1 MRKRFSVLLVVTA
14 LALSSFAQDVPT
26 LQIATSNNAA
36 MVSWSNAPIYSF
48 LQASTNLSH
57 PILWNN
63 QADTEFMT
71 NFAMLTINSQ
81 QFFRIAEALPLFQ
94 FAIFYNVNME
104 IDPAATMKILGP
116 VFCNAGIWAGSST
129 LTFLSSVEAAG
140 IISTNSIDPFSDNYT
155 NSGNPTFYVPTLT
168 NQPSLTSFLAGANP
182 NYSAASIQ
190 NILNLPPSGQGAPKP
205 SYLMASNQLYL
216 FNEADLI
223 ISNSATGI
231 NGNANY
237 RTNVTIWYNNTNNG
251 PNYLSLVTNDVVQ
264 IIPITNLVIVA
275 TNITTHTSHGV
286 TTYTTNYAYG
296 IVTNGFTTNLFY
308 SFVTNVTFYD
318 YRELKSVQ
326 ALQIDVSAFDKWL
339 TNTAPGGGNPWNLKN
354 TTGST
359 SKGHAID
366 SVYIFNNQGIFTNLS
381 AVRLVNGQQLP
392 SSFGLTI
399 ATPQPLY
406 VLGNYNVQTA
416 TSAAGAS
423 AGTTNTTYTYPAA
436 LMGDAIT
443 VLSGNWKDSVTSELP
458 HPTATTINAAI
469 LEGIV
474 PTDPTI
480 SGDYSGGV
488 ENFLRLLENWNGTF
502 LTWNGSIAVMF
513 ASQYAT
519 NRWSYGSYYTAATR
533 GWAFDE
539 NFLNPSK
546 LPPLTP
552 LVVNFVTP

>member
-1 MRKRFSVLLVVTA
+1 MRKRLSVLLVVTA
-14 LALSSFAQDVPT
+14 LALSSFAQDVT
-26 LQIATSNNAA
+26 ALQITTSNNAA
-36 MVSWSNAPIYSF
+36 MVSWSNVPIYSF

-63 QADTEFMT
+63 QTDTEFMT
-71 NFAMLTINSQ
+71 NFVMLTTNAQ

-104 IDPAATMKILGP
+104 IDPGGTMKILGP

-140 IISTNSIDPFSDNYT
+140 IISTNSTDPFSDNYT
-155 NSGNPTFYVPTLT
+155 NSGNPSFYVPPLT

-182 NYSAASIQ
+182 SYSAASIQ
-190 NILNLPPSGQGAPKP
+190 NILNLPPSGQGAPNL
-205 SYLMASNQLYL
+205 SYLLASNQLYL

-223 ISNSATGI
+223 ISNSPTGI

-237 RTNVTIWYNNTNNG
+237 RTNITTWYNNTNNG

-264 IIPITNLVIVA
+264 IIA
-275 TNITTHTSHGV
+275 NIMPGH
-286 TTYTTNYAYG
+286 TNY
-296 IVTNGFTTNLFY
+296 TTNLFY
-308 SFVTNVTFYD
+308 SFVTNVTFTD
-318 YRELKSVQ
+318 YRESKVVQ
-326 ALQIDVSAFDKWL
+326 AVQIDIAKFNKWL
-339 TNTAPGGGNPWNLKN
+339 TNTAPDGGNPWNLKN

-366 SVYIFNNQGIFTNLS
+366 SVYIFNNQGIFANLP

-392 SSFGLTI
+392 SSFGLTV

-443 VLSGNWKDSVTSELP
+443 VLSGNWKDSVTSKLP

-488 ENFLRLLENWNGTF
+488 ENFLRLLENWSGTF
-502 LTWNGSIAVMF
+502 LTWNGSITVMF

-519 NRWSYGSYYTAATR
+519 NRWSYGSYYTASDR
-533 GWAFDE
+533 NWSFDE

-552 LVVNFVTP
+552 LVINFVTP